1 MPESVEMYFP
11 GLEGVIA
18 GETAISSVEQDG
30 LRYRGYDVADLAA
43 QASFEEVAW
52 LLLHGEL
59 PASREREEF
68 QRALASHLT
77 LPPLVTAVL
86 RQIPPQVEMMDA
98 LRTGLSLAAH
108 YDASPGQGRARLMA
122 QATRVIGLIPAL
134 IGARL
139 RASQELEP
147 LTPQPGLSHAAQ
159 TLYLAL
165 GQPPTAL
172 HERVLN
178 LTLILYAEHEFNAS
192 TFAARVCAST
202 LSDLYSAVVAAIA
215 TLKGPL
221 HGGANEAASRL
232 IQQFRSADEA
242 RRGIRDMLARK
253 ERIMGFGHR
262 VYKHGDH
269 RARIV
274 EACLPELAAQRGEP
288 WRVEVYRAIK
298 ETMWEEKQLH
308 PNLDFPCGLAYFLLG
323 LPVEIYTPL
332 FVAARASGWCAHI
345 IEQLENNRLI
355 RPRSRY
361 TGPPARRYVAA
372 ADRGGPGKTAG

>member
-1 MPESVEMYFP
+1 MSESVEMYFP

-30 LRYRGYDVADLAA
+30 LSYRGYEVADLAA
-43 QASFEEVAW
+43 HASFEEVAW

-59 PASREREEF
+59 PVPHERESF
-68 QRALASHLT
+68 QQALTAHAT
-77 LPPLVTAVL
+77 LSPLVAEVV
-86 RQIPPQVEMMDA
+86 RRIPLHVEMMDV
-98 LRTGLSLAAH
+98 LRTAVSLAAH
-108 YDASPGQGRARLMA
+108 DDASQGQGRARLLA

-139 RASQELEP
+139 RAAQGLEP
-147 LTPQPGLSHAAQ
+147 LAPDPGLSHAAQ
-159 TLYLAL
+159 ILYLAL
-165 GQPPTAL
+165 GQPPTPL

-232 IQQFRSADEA
+232 IQQFRSAEEA

-274 EACLPELAAQRGEP
+274 ESCLPELAAERGEP
-288 WRVEVYRAIK
+288 WRLEVYQAIK
-298 ETMWEEKQLH
+298 ETMWEEKRLH

-361 TGPPARRYVAA
+361 IGPPARQYVAA
-372 ADRGGPGKTAG
+372 AQPGGPVRTAG